1 MSTSSAGQSVLDKKP
16 TRFSRRLEELKKQ
29 QAKLDKIK
37 SEKDQLQ
44 AFLNYQAEMEK
55 EKERKLQEE
64 MHRREIL
71 YNEKAVVIQ
80 KYARVWLAKRVLV
93 ALQEQEYQKQKALLS
108 QALEEMRDQIRVWG
122 TDSKE
127 KFVQAAVTIQK
138 YARGMFIRKLLA
150 PYFELYRSV
159 NPLVTAI
166 ANTKLNLR

>member
-1 MSTSSAGQSVLDKKP
+1 MNTSSSQSQFHHPVDANSRRTEIDKPEELSSNLHPRFDEEMSTSSAGQSVFDKKP

-71 YNEKAVVIQ
+71 YNQKAVVIQ

-108 QALEEMRDQIRVWG
+108 QALEEMRDQIRV
-122 TDSKE
+122 
-127 KFVQAAVTIQK
+127 
-138 YARGMFIRKLLA
+138 
-150 PYFELYRSV
+150 
-159 NPLVTAI
+159 
-166 ANTKLNLR
+166 